1 MFEGPL
7 GARVLREE
15 TALAPLALDDVFGFE
30 LLQVGAWGPARHL
43 LDGARTQHATLVAP
57 EPGPGVTLCA
67 PLDSLPFRSDSIDAI
82 FLPHTLELME
92 DPYAVLREAERVL
105 CAEGCLMICGFNP
118 FSGWGLRRAFARH
131 LGRAV
136 FPPHTRRLLSERRL
150 RDWVAVL
157 GFDVDSVYG
166 YLGPLPTKG
175 RAPRPGDGAAR
186 AGRARAAGP
195 QHGCQAAGRVDGRA
209 PTCSRPATSENPD
222 SGAAA
227 PMGAPASA
235 GRGGRAHLQSGSPDP
250 PVVMT
255 HVEIFTDGA
264 CRGNPG
270 PGGWAALL
278 VAGKERKEV
287 SGAEAATTNNRMELM
302 AAIGGLGALKRRC
315 AVKLYTDSK

>member
-1 MFEGPL
+1 MDALRESGAADWFEGPL

-175 RAPRPGDGAAR
+175 RAPRPGDGAREPAEPGPPAHSMDAR
-186 AGRARAAGP
+186 PRAAWM
-195 QHGCQAAGRVDGRA
+195 AGAYLLKARKRVK
-209 PTCSRPATSENPD
+209 TLTLVRPRRWVRQRVLV
-222 SGAAA
+222 GAAE
-227 PMGAPASA
+227 PTSK
-235 GRGGRAHLQSGSPDP
+235 
-250 PVVMT
+250 V
-255 HVEIFTDGA
+255 
-264 CRGNPG
+264 G
-270 PGGWAALL
+270 P
-278 VAGKERKEV
+278 
-287 SGAEAATTNNRMELM
+287 
-302 AAIGGLGALKRRC
+302 
-315 AVKLYTDSK
+315 